1 MISIT
6 YHRPNLYCKVSQQV
20 TCLVGVIV
28 ECNDFPV
35 ASKKKKLFHCL
46 SSLILQNT
54 PMNRYN
60 QATKMTLGQKGLHFD
75 LHIVS

>member
-35 ASKKKKLFHCL
+35 ASKKKEAL
-46 SSLILQNT
+46 SLSFLPYSTKYTHEQIQ
-54 PMNRYN
+54 PSYYN
-60 QATKMTLGQKGLHFD
+60 DFRTKGFTF
-75 LHIVS
+75 